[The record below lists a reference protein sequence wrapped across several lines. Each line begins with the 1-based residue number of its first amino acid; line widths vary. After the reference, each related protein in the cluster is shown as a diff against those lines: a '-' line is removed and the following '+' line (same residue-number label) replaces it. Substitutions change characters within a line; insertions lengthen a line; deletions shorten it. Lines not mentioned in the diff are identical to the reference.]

1 MDKFKTRSMIF
12 GVRIDNSQ
20 ATTLCERIGDACGLK
35 NNYCIGNSMVVD
47 GENAFDSI
55 YPWCEIKRCNII
67 EGKIIYDYEAGFT
80 VEQDVFAEIPKFYSC
95 RKVVGNIEE
104 ICISGHCHPGFE
116 AEPCF
121 KDAAGNELEHVYVAA
136 YQTCV
141 GSRSV
146 RASVPQVL
154 TTQAEFREAAKNKG
168 FSIMDIA
175 TWLAIQ
181 KLVLI
186 EFADRNM
193 SNHLNGYGC
202 LVYSDAVR
210 AVESAVSSNTI
221 ICMGYTAGCF
231 RVGQRVAVSPD
242 GNPFLL
248 ADREITAVSETP
260 NGYSVTFTG
269 EPVDI
274 TEGTTR
280 IYCSGQP
287 NGQTDVLPYH
297 TGRTGEENALS
308 PFRYRWMEN
317 LWGNVWTMTDGV
329 VVRDLRY
336 YVTSDLSKYTG
347 DIDEWDMLSYP
358 APEQNRY
365 PLTEYGYIQKTGYD
379 PKHARYNFPS
389 QLETA
394 PTHYGDKLYTIKNIN
409 PDGKEFPDGTEFG
422 LVVGGGWDHLDRN
435 GIFTMRFWG
444 LRNNMKSWLYG
455 SRMIIRGLNNR

>member
-20 ATTLCERIGDACGLK
+20 ATTLCERIGDAQGLK

-104 ICISGHCHPGFE
+104 ICISGHCHAGFE

-121 KDAAGNELEHVYVAA
+121 KDAAGNELEHVYVAS

-146 RASVPQVL
+146 SASVPQVL

-248 ADREITAVSETP
+248 ADREITAVLKLLTVIPSHLRANP
-260 NGYSVTFTG
+260 
-269 EPVDI
+269 
-274 TEGTTR
+274 
-280 IYCSGQP
+280 
-287 NGQTDVLPYH
+287 
-297 TGRTGEENALS
+297 
-308 PFRYRWMEN
+308 
-317 LWGNVWTMTDGV
+317 WT
-329 VVRDLRY
+329 LQ
-336 YVTSDLSKYTG
+336 K
-347 DIDEWDMLSYP
+347 
-358 APEQNRY
+358 EQRA
-365 PLTEYGYIQKTGYD
+365 YI
-379 PKHARYNFPS
+379 A
-389 QLETA
+389 A
-394 PTHYGDKLYTIKNIN
+394 
-409 PDGKEFPDGTEFG
+409 
-422 LVVGGGWDHLDRN
+422 V
-435 GIFTMRFWG
+435 
-444 LRNNMKSWLYG
+444 
-455 SRMIIRGLNNR
+455 SRMDRLMFCLIIPLEYISTGSWRFRIPLPVYLKLQRKKQSKREILYFLVSRKVK